1 MKAKELLAFIP
12 AQDLA
17 QLAAQTRVDH
27 QVKKLSGRVMFQ
39 LLLLS
44 LLEGGR
50 ASLRVMED
58 LFCSLRF
65 GMLADLKQGQ
75 TTRYNSIRDRIVSM
89 QPDFFRAIF
98 SVLFERFS
106 RYLGEEKALLRY
118 DSTLIAVSARLVEW
132 SMRTRA
138 GKKESCQLKC
148 TLGMKGSLPC
158 QVRIFTNRQALSED
172 CALPHTILSDDI
184 SRSGIVVFDRGVQ
197 SRKALAVLHAQGRCF
212 VTRCK
217 VGSRYLE
224 HSCLQVAN
232 KPQEARLTVLSDA
245 WVRFRDKP
253 GSYLEKP
260 LRLIQARLESGEAI
274 WFITN
279 IDWLESYQVAA
290 LYKQRWQ
297 IEVLIKFLKQHLQ
310 LEHLVT
316 RELKGIQVML
326 YMTLIVALLLI
337 VYRKLNKLDSD
348 RRAKLR
354 FAQELDTEIVKQIVL
369 ICGGNPAK
377 VEKLVT

>member
-1 MKAKELLAFIP
+1 MKVKDLLAFIP
-12 AQDLA
+12 EQDLTL
-17 QLAAQTRVDH
+17 LAAQTRVDH

-44 LLEGGR
+44 LLEGGKT
-50 ASLRVMED
+50 SLRVMED
-58 LFCSLRF
+58 IFCSLRF
-65 GMLADLKQGQ
+65 RMLAELKQGQ
-75 TTRYNSIRDRIVSM
+75 KTRYNSIRDRIVTM

-98 SVLFERFS
+98 CLLFERFN
-106 RYLGEEKALLRY
+106 RYLGEQSALLRY

-138 GKKESCQLKC
+138 GSKEIGQLKC

-172 CALPHTILSDDI
+172 CALPHTILSDEI

-197 SRKALAVLHAQGRCF
+197 SRKALEVLDAQGRCF

-217 VGSRYLE
+217 VGSRYLQE
-224 HSCLQVAN
+224 QQLQVTGQPA
-232 KPQEARLTVLSDA
+232 AATITVLSDA
-245 WVRFRDKP
+245 WVRFREKP
-253 GSYLEKP
+253 GTYLVKP
-260 LRLIQARLESGEAI
+260 LRLIQARLASGEAI

-279 IDWLESYQVAA
+279 IDWLSSYQVAA

-316 RELKGIQVML
+316 RDQNGIQVML

-354 FAQELDTEIVKQIVL
+354 FTQELDTEIVKQIVL
-369 ICGGNPAK
+369 LCGGDPAK
-377 VEKLVT
+377 MEKLVT

>member
-1 MKAKELLAFIP
+1 MKVKELLAFIP
-12 AQDLA
+12 EQDLA
-17 QLAAQTRVDH
+17 LLAAQTRVDH

-44 LLEGGR
+44 LLEGGK

-58 LFCSLRF
+58 IFCSLRF
-65 GMLADLKQGQ
+65 RTLADLEQGQ
-75 TTRYNSIRDRIVSM
+75 STRYNSIRDRIVGM
-89 QPDFFRAIF
+89 QPAFFRAIF
-98 SVLFERFS
+98 SLLFERFS
-106 RYLGEEKALLRY
+106 HYLGEQQALLRY
-118 DSTLIAVSARLVEW
+118 DSTLIAVSARLVAW

-138 GKKESCQLKC
+138 GSKEIGQLKC

-172 CALPHTILSDDI
+172 CALPQTILSDEI

-197 SRKALAVLHAQGRCF
+197 SRRALQVLDAQGRCF

-217 VGSRYLE
+217 VGSCYL
-224 HSCLQVAN
+224 
-232 KPQEARLTVLSDA
+232 QEQQLAVTGQPAEATIRVLSDT

-253 GSYLEKP
+253 GSYLAKP

-316 RELKGIQVML
+316 RDQNGIQVML

-337 VYRKLNKLDSD
+337 LYRKLNKLDSD
-348 RRAKLR
+348 RRAKLH
-354 FAQELDTEIVKQIVL
+354 FTQELDTEIVKQIVL
-369 ICGGNPAK
+369 LCGGDPAK
-377 VEKLVT
+377 MEKLVT

>member
-1 MKAKELLAFIP
+1 MRVTDLLAFIP
-12 AQDLA
+12 ERDLA
-17 QLAAQTRVDH
+17 LLAAQTRVDH

-44 LLEGGR
+44 LPESGR

-65 GMLADLKQGQ
+65 QTLAQLKQGQ
-75 TTRYNSIRDRIVSM
+75 TTRYNSIRDRIVAM
-89 QPDFFRAIF
+89 QPDFFQAIF
-98 SVLFERFS
+98 TLLFERFS
-106 RYLGEEKALLRY
+106 RHLGEEKALVRY
-118 DSTLIAVSARLVEW
+118 DSTLIAVSARLVAW
-132 SMRTRA
+132 RMRTRA
-138 GKKESCQLKC
+138 GSKESGQLKC

-172 CALPHTILSDDI
+172 CALPQTILSDEI

-197 SRKALAVLHAQGRCF
+197 SRQALAMLDAQGSCF

-217 VGSRYLE
+217 VASHYLAQE
-224 HSCLQVAN
+224 RLAITD
-232 KPQEARLTVLSDA
+232 KPQEASITVLSDA
-245 WVRFRDKP
+245 WVLFRDKP
-253 GSYLEKP
+253 GSYPDKP
-260 LRLIQARLESGEAI
+260 LRLIQARVESAEAI

-279 IDWLESYQVAA
+279 IAWLTSYQVAA
-290 LYKQRWQ
+290 LYKESWQ

-316 RELKGIQVML
+316 RDQNGIQVML

-354 FAQELDTEIVKQIVL
+354 FTQELDTEIVKQIVL
-369 ICGGNPAK
+369 ICGGDPAK
-377 VEKLVT
+377 MEKLVT